1 MDSSAGTHGAPLAV
15 TPAPAVTAGTST
27 VAPGAVDRCVDSLI
41 RLKGT
46 DVCFNGRNYFT
57 WSHNISDMLESYG
70 LADALTDEHHPHGK
84 RVKAAIAMCVG
95 DSYHDAA
102 RKCANAKELW
112 SYFKDAN
119 EKESC
124 MRKLDLHEELLKFKL
139 LPNESMADYTARAF
153 KLRDTNVAAGLVITD
168 DQMGLY
174 IIRGLGDDERFGVLK
189 SMYALD
195 VSKSTL
201 NLSTLLAQLRA
212 LECANSMSSVKTAS
226 RVGNPAA
233 ALIAPNAFKPR
244 FNGGSAGRP
253 NGFRPKPFTRQQSG
267 PAVPGHAKP
276 NVVCFYCKKSGHVI
290 RDCRARKAS
299 EARKSQQP
307 HGNNSLPPKAPFNRP
322 NGGSQSGPSAA
333 PSADVAWTSTVVP
346 FTAEPHEFFLDSGA
360 SSHVTPYES
369 ILVDR
374 VPIQR
379 RFITTGDGTMLEATA
394 TGSVV
399 LEDSSYQRI
408 ILKDVLLVPDIKY
421 NLVSTSAIR
430 RAGGKVVSESN
441 ATSIYCADG
450 TLAIEAYDHPIV
462 GIPCYQSASVGI
474 TLAAFTSTSEAAEL
488 WHQRFGHLG
497 YTNMA
502 KLARLNMVDGLP
514 ISAGAFGDHVGKEN
528 CNACAIGK
536 LCKAPFNPA
545 VPKVRAAGEL
555 LHTDVCGPIRP
566 DTAGGSQYF
575 MTVIDDFTRYSFV
588 KLIARKS
595 EVAGSLKDYINLVE
609 TQTGNKVK
617 ALRSDNGGEYTS
629 KVLDGFLQDKGII
642 HQFSLPYTPQQNGIA
657 ERLNR
662 TLLDKAIPMLEQ
674 SGLPLKHWGDAIMT
688 ANCIRN
694 ISPTATS
701 TITPYEAFFGNKPN
715 VSNLR
720 VFGCRAF
727 VLTPSHART
736 KLEPRAKPGV
746 FIGYPFYDTSTH
758 KGYRVLLDD
767 GTYTASRDV
776 IFKETE
782 FPRISSKPANSLT
795 LYGRTPDNA
804 VEWLYCE
811 APSSADFKVLID
823 STDNGDDSSD
833 PGNLGASNSSNPG
846 NINTGGSNGGD
857 TDNSNGGS
865 DSNGSA
871 TPPASPAAA
880 PTAFTPPSNDG
891 SAEATAPA
899 APPARVLRPRG
910 ADGRAIT
917 ASNSAPPAPAAD
929 ASTQPPSPPL
939 PRAHAFPLVPRMQD
953 GAVLLA
959 ASMAGD
965 IMEPSTYKEAMASP
979 QADQWQAAS
988 DDEYESLLANDTWDL
1003 LEPPPGTK
1011 VIPSKWV
1018 FKIKRD
1024 ANGNLDRFKARLVVK
1039 GFHQREGIDY
1049 TEVFAPTAKYVTF
1062 RAFMSV
1068 AAVKDLELRH
1078 LDIKTA
1084 FLNGILEE
1092 EVWMQQPEGYVQ
1104 GGPHLAC
1111 KLKRALYGLKQAPR
1125 AWHTRLHKELTSMG
1139 FTQSLADPGLY
1150 FAFVNGVNTLLLIY
1164 VDDILVA
1171 CSDSSIV
1178 DRFCKRLLSTFDGR
1192 DLGDASHFLGI
1203 AIQRDRVNRSIKL
1216 SQARMVRDLLAKFSM
1231 EDAKPR
1237 TIPISASLRLS
1248 KDEGVPLDT
1257 AVYPYAG
1264 LVGSLMYL
1272 AIGTRPDIAYAV
1284 SLLARF
1290 MSAPTV
1296 VHFQAAKGV
1305 LRYLAATADYT
1316 LSFGGTDLSLYGYS
1330 DADFAAD
1337 VDTRRS
1343 VTGYVFT
1350 LGGGA
1355 ISWSSKRQATVAA
1368 STTEAEYVAASS
1380 TVKEALW
1387 LRNLLADMGA
1397 ACSTVMLKGD
1407 NQAALKLL
1415 RNPISS
1421 VRTKHIDVAHHFVRE
1436 RVARNEVSFTYLSTD
1451 KMVAD
1456 ALTKALPQDKL
1467 RFCCLGMGLQQE

>member
-1 MDSSAGTHGAPLAV
+1 
-15 TPAPAVTAGTST
+15 
-27 VAPGAVDRCVDSLI
+27 
-41 RLKGT
+41 
-46 DVCFNGRNYFT
+46 
-57 WSHNISDMLESYG
+57 
-70 LADALTDEHHPHGK
+70 
-84 RVKAAIAMCVG
+84 
-95 DSYHDAA
+95 
-102 RKCANAKELW
+102 
-112 SYFKDAN
+112 
-119 EKESC
+119 
-124 MRKLDLHEELLKFKL
+124 
-139 LPNESMADYTARAF
+139 
-153 KLRDTNVAAGLVITD
+153 
-168 DQMGLY
+168 
-174 IIRGLGDDERFGVLK
+174 
-189 SMYALD
+189 MYALD
-195 VSKSTL
+195 VSKSTPD
-201 NLSTLLAQLRA
+201 LSTLLAQLCA
-212 LECANSMSSVKTAS
+212 LECAKNMGSNKTAS
-226 RVGNPAA
+226 RPNNPTA
-233 ALIAPNAFKPR
+233 ALIAPGGFKPR
-244 FNGGSAGRP
+244 FNGSSAGRP
-253 NGFRPKPFTRQQSG
+253 NGFRPKPFMRQQS
-267 PAVPGHAKP
+267 PALPGTSKA
-276 NVVCFYCKKSGHVI
+276 NVICYYCKKSGHVI

-299 EARKSQQP
+299 EARKSQLP
-307 HGNNSLPPKAPFNRP
+307 NGNNSQPPKAPFNRP
-322 NGGSQSGPSAA
+322 NGGQSGQAAA

-369 ILVDR
+369 ILVDK
-374 VPIQR
+374 VPIRQK
-379 RFITTGDGTMLEATA
+379 FITTGDGTMLEATA

-399 LEDSSYQRI
+399 LENSHFQRVT
-408 ILKDVLLVPDIKY
+408 LKDVLLVPSIKY

-441 ATSIYCADG
+441 TTSIYSAAG
-450 TLAIEAYDHPIV
+450 TLALVAYDHPIV
-462 GIPCYQSASVGI
+462 GIHYFQSASVGVM
-474 TLAAFTSTSEAAEL
+474 LAAFTGTSAAAEL

-514 ISAGAFGDHVGKEN
+514 ISAGAFGDLVGKEN

-536 LCKAPFNPA
+536 LSKAPFNPA

-566 DTAGGSQYF
+566 DTAGSSRYF
-575 MTVIDDFTRYSFV
+575 MTVIDDYTRYSFV

-595 EVAGSLKDYINLVE
+595 DVAGSLMDYINLVE

-629 KVLDGFLQDKGII
+629 KVLDGFLQEKGIV
-642 HQFSLPYTPQQNGIA
+642 HEFSLPYTPQQNGVA

-674 SGLPLKHWGDAIMT
+674 SGLPLKHWGDAIST
-688 ANCIRN
+688 ANYIRN
-694 ISPTATS
+694 ISPTAAS
-701 TITPYEAFFGNKPN
+701 TAVTPYQAFFGNKPN

-736 KLEPRAKPGV
+736 KLEARAKPGV
-746 FIGYPFYDTSTH
+746 FIGYPFYDTSTY

-776 IFKETE
+776 IFKETD
-782 FPRISSKPANSLT
+782 FPRISNKPANSLT
-795 LYGRTPDNA
+795 LYGLAPDNA
-804 VEWLYCE
+804 VEWVYCE
-811 APSSADFKVLID
+811 APPSADFKTLVD
-823 STDNGDDSSD
+823 STDNGDEYNDLGNS
-833 PGNLGASNSSNPG
+833 NLGASNLSNPD
-846 NINTGGSNGGD
+846 NLNPGGSNGGD
-857 TDNSNGGS
+857 FDNSNGGS
-865 DSNGSA
+865 DSGGSA
-871 TPPASPAAA
+871 TPPASPVAA
-880 PTAFTPPSNDG
+880 PTASTPPSANG
-891 SAEATAPA
+891 STEPAAPA
-899 APPARVLRPRG
+899 APPTRVLRPRG

-917 ASNSAPPAPAAD
+917 TSNAAPPTPAAD
-929 ASTQPPSPPL
+929 ASLPPPSPPL
-939 PRAHAFPLVPRMQD
+939 PRAHAFPLVPRVQD

-959 ASMAGD
+959 AGMAGD
-965 IMEPSTYKEAMASP
+965 IIEPSTYKEAMASP

-1003 LEPPPGTK
+1003 LEPPPGTN

-1024 ANGNLDRFKARLVVK
+1024 ASGNLERFKARLVVK

-1049 TEVFAPTAKYVTF
+1049 TEVFAPTAKYAAF
-1062 RAFMSV
+1062 RAFIGV
-1068 AAVKDLELRH
+1068 TTVKDLELKH

-1092 EVWMQQPEGYVQ
+1092 EVWMQQPEGYIQ

-1125 AWHTRLHKELTSMG
+1125 AWHIRLHQELTSMG

-1150 FAFVNGVNTLLLIY
+1150 FTQVGGTNVMLLIY

-1178 DRFCKRLLSTFDGR
+1178 DRFCKRLLSSFDGR

-1231 EDAKPR
+1231 DDAKPR
-1237 TIPISASLRLS
+1237 TVPISTSLRLS
-1248 KDEGVPLDT
+1248 KDEGEPLDT
-1257 AVYPYAG
+1257 AVYPYSG

-1284 SLLARF
+1284 SLMARF

-1316 LSFGGTDLSLYGYS
+1316 LSFGGTDLNLCGYS

-1387 LRNLLADMGA
+1387 LRNLLANMGA
-1397 ACSTVMLKGD
+1397 ACSTVQLKGD

-1421 VRTKHIDVAHHFVRE
+1421 VRTKHIDIAHHFVRE
-1436 RVARNEVSFTYLSTD
+1436 RVARNEVCFTYLSTD

-1467 RFCCLGMGLQQE
+1467 KFCCLGMGLQQV